1 VTTVARRLAIVL
13 VALATAACALTDTGD
28 PKVAAMVGDADIP
41 TSVVEENFD
50 LRRSSQMF
58 QQQAQQDAAGRLS
71 FEAQAQI
78 VTAMVRSE
86 ILHQVAE
93 RHDVGVSDADVD
105 AAVEQVT
112 DQVGGREELVRR
124 LDEQGYSEELFL
136 QQMRDEQVR
145 LALQERAGGESQ
157 FADFLRKELADVPI
171 EINPRYGEW
180 DATSLQVRPINPI
193 APAGEEASPASAP

>member
-41 TSVVEENFD
+41 TSVIEENFD
-50 LRRSSQMF
+50 RRRDSQMF
-58 QQQAQQDAAGRLS
+58 QQQAQQDTTGRLS

-78 VTAMVRSE
+78 VTVMVRSE

-105 AAVEQVT
+105 AAVEEIT

-124 LDEQGYSEELFL
+124 LDEQGYSEEMFL

-157 FADFLRKELADVPI
+157 FADFLREELTDVPI

-180 DATSLQVRPINPI
+180 DATSLQVRPINPL
-193 APAGEEASPASAP
+193 APAGEEASPAGAP

>member
-58 QQQAQQDAAGRLS
+58 QQQAQQDVAGRLS

-86 ILHQVAE
+86 ILHQIAD

-105 AAVEQVT
+105 AAVQQVT

-145 LALQERAGGESQ
+145 LTLQERAGGESQ
-157 FADFLRKELADVPI
+157 FADFLRKELVDVPI

-193 APAGEEASPASAP
+193 APGEEASPASAP